1 MSKLCSHKKQSIYM
15 KFINIIGT
23 TGSGKSTLA
32 KQLSKQ
38 LNLVYIELDDLLWLD
53 DWQESSN
60 EALFLKLKIAT
71 ENADTEWVLDGL
83 YTRTIPMI
91 MQQADMV
98 IWLDYPFG
106 VNLYRLT
113 RRTLKGLVNQ
123 KPLWKHSNNRENLKL
138 ILSKQSIFV
147 WLIKSYPKNR
157 KKYLNLMKNPAY
169 QHIRFIRLTSPKQ
182 TAAFLGSVSKSM
194 LLLNESMIDIKEN

>member
-1 MSKLCSHKKQSIYM
+1 M

-71 ENADTEWVLDGL
+71 ENADTGWVLDGI

-98 IWLDYPFG
+98 IWLDYPFW

-157 KKYLNLMKNPAY
+157 KKYLNLMKNPDY
-169 QHIRFIRLTSPKQ
+169 QHIQFIRLTSPQQ
-182 TAAFLGSVSKSM
+182 TKEFLNRLGVM
-194 LLLNESMIDIKEN
+194 